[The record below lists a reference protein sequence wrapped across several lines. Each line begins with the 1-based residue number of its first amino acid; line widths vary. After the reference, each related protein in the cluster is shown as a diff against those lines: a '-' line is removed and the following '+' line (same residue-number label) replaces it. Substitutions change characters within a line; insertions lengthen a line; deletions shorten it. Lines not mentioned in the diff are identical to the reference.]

1 MRASL
6 KSLTQVSA
14 SLAVITLLF
23 CSGMVDERQGNYG
36 GSSTGNFER
45 KSVKPSSP
53 IETPSECM
61 YSIPSPVFSGRLQ

>member
-1 MRASL
+1 MGEFNA
-6 KSLTQVSA
+6 A
-14 SLAVITLLF
+14 LAVITLLF

-45 KSVKPSSP
+45 KSVKSP

-61 YSIPSPVFSGRLQ
+61 YGIPSLVFSGSL